1 MAKNKRLGVSVCV
14 VVLTIIMII
23 AIVFTLSI
31 NYMFSSGGVS
41 GKMFGRYIYIMET
54 AEMQPEIEKGS
65 AVIASEDGI
74 TVLTEGNVIL
84 FKNGGRE
91 DVMRIKE
98 VVHNTDS
105 TVYRAALDSSPEST
119 VDVSKENV
127 IAKCTTE
134 SHNLGAVIRFLKSIP
149 GILIGMILPCI
160 IILAFLIF
168 KIISIRKAD
177 GDEDTYQEDEE
188 EDGSGGEFEGFN
200 GKPVKSRSTSPLFN
214 PEEDINPGDD
224 FERKKSSIAQNF
236 GRKPAA
242 DKKRS
247 EHMDQT
253 VPKAAVERFKAAVDE
268 KPNAPVMRKS
278 TLVPENANPDVSEK
292 LAAIKAALS
301 QKNENQDVNAQKAVE
316 PDISGRT
323 SAFKAVKPQ
332 QQNSGV
338 SQKPVRK
345 NTAQKRMQTGKDNI
359 NSIDDLIKALEEEKR
374 KL

>member
-214 PEEDINPGDD
+214 PEED
-224 FERKKSSIAQNF
+224 S
-236 GRKPAA
+236 KPAA

-345 NTAQKRMQTGKDNI
+345 NTAQKRTQTGKDNI

>member
-1 MAKNKRLGVSVCV
+1 M
-14 VVLTIIMII
+14 
-23 AIVFTLSI
+23 
-31 NYMFSSGGVS
+31 
-41 GKMFGRYIYIMET
+41 
-54 AEMQPEIEKGS
+54 
-65 AVIASEDGI
+65 
-74 TVLTEGNVIL
+74 
-84 FKNGGRE
+84 
-91 DVMRIKE
+91 
-98 VVHNTDS
+98 
-105 TVYRAALDSSPEST
+105 
-119 VDVSKENV
+119 
-127 IAKCTTE
+127 
-134 SHNLGAVIRFLKSIP
+134 P

-338 SQKPVRK
+338 S
-345 NTAQKRMQTGKDNI
+345 
-359 NSIDDLIKALEEEKR
+359 
-374 KL
+374 

>member
-1 MAKNKRLGVSVCV
+1 
-14 VVLTIIMII
+14 MII

-105 TVYRAALDSSPEST
+105 TVYRASLDSSPEST

-345 NTAQKRMQTGKDNI
+345 NTAQKRTQTGKDNI